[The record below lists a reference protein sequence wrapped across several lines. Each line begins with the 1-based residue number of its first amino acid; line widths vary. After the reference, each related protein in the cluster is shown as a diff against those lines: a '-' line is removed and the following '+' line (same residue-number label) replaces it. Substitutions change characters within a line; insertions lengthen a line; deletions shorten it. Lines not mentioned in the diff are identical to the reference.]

1 MTDRDERRRAWVWG
15 YLTCLRLIR
24 QCRANGCSWQ
34 EAVAQAGKS
43 LTDLLQRAELPY
55 LGGDDGTA
63 QNH

>member
-1 MTDRDERRRAWVWG
+1 MTDRDEKRRAWVWG

-43 LTDLLQRAELPY
+43 LEALLKDPCGLPGIGDAEE
-55 LGGDDGTA
+55 A
-63 QNH
+63 ERE